1 MASRQTCAQPYPPR
15 LQPNA
20 PRLQPYA
27 PRLQPYASRL
37 QPYPMPHRR
46 RAVLAVARLCLLWL
60 YLLWLYFLWRTVLAV
75 TGLPRVAVRQPP
87 PRLERD
93 HLGEVDQAHHRLA
106 RRRQQ
111 PVGGRNGGGRTGG
124 GRRGRG
130 LRLPPVSVVH
140 EEQRDTNEL
149 MLEEPG

>member
-1 MASRQTCAQPYPPR
+1 MGG
-15 LQPNA
+15 
-20 PRLQPYA
+20 
-27 PRLQPYASRL
+27 
-37 QPYPMPHRR
+37 
-46 RAVLAVARLCLLWL
+46 LLWL
-60 YLLWLYFLWRTVLAV
+60 YLLWLYLLWRTMAVPQSASMGDLLWLYLLWLYLLWLYLLWRTVLAV